1 MMDRK
6 NDLAGGLLPE
16 LAELDAE
23 LAGIRIEERAS
34 FGPELEAE
42 LRREAARLRAEPP
55 APRSL
60 PRRVAIAASVALLLA
75 AGAAFPA
82 RAALVALMHRLNP
95 DPVPSAPSRVA
106 VPVVIATPPESSA
119 PPPARAAVTPRA
131 PAPAPVVTIP
141 PRLLDAEDQ
150 QRMIRRYYPPRL
162 QQLHVGGI
170 VNVLA
175 WVDSLGVVGEVQIRQ
190 SSGQP
195 DIDRAALTAAPRLA
209 FRPALREGRPVATW
223 VQFDLVFAPDEDV
236 PPMRPIDP
244 AALQIERTVELP
256 PVWTGLAALPGPTL
270 QEASALLRVA
280 LHDDAL
286 VARLGSLDGI
296 IVGEPPAGADPLA
309 WRDEAAAA
317 LEVAIER
324 APENPAPFLALARIL
339 RKQGLHEEARVLLE
353 EGIERAEHHAATVSP
368 RLKAELYYELGT
380 SARAAWR
387 VHANLGHVS
396 AATLEQASCPRARPA
411 VGDPVPSETLIA
423 WNYLCP
429 GELSQVLA
437 DGFEPDPAAESERE
451 AMRSSLYAAVAAD
464 PAHVG
469 ANVELLL
476 DLADSGDPRRLLNS
490 ARRFA
495 YASRGHPYA
504 RLLTGLALHRIGRS
518 EDALAELEAGLAGV
532 SPEEADRIRDISP
545 LLEAGAAER
554 FTAPRGDARARA
566 EASFWA
572 PLDPLV
578 STPVNERRV
587 AHLARSVYAHLRL
600 GGGATDAGNLWI
612 RYGEPLRVRALG
624 EGTELRTEL
633 WEYGQ
638 GPAVTLRRAASASTL
653 ELTPEG
659 RAYLSDLRASR
670 PHAYGAG
677 GRTVDPLAA
686 EVRRARGESGRI
698 ELEVET
704 RVPEALVSGTD
715 TLVLALVQLD
725 ADGERVAQRRVPIV
739 PGARPTTV
747 RLTADGQARQLALE
761 IFNPSLGRA
770 AAVRVSVGDDTE
782 PVDGSSASGSAR
794 RR

>member
-1 MMDRK
+1 
-6 NDLAGGLLPE
+6 
-16 LAELDAE
+16 
-23 LAGIRIEERAS
+23 
-34 FGPELEAE
+34 
-42 LRREAARLRAEPP
+42 
-55 APRSL
+55 
-60 PRRVAIAASVALLLA
+60 VAIAASVALLLA

-95 DPVPSAPSRVA
+95 DPIPSAPPRIA
-106 VPVVIATPPESSA
+106 APVVVEPPAAPIA

-131 PAPAPVVTIP
+131 PAPAPVVTIA
-141 PRLLDAEDQ
+141 PRLLDPEDQ
-150 QRMIRRYYPPRL
+150 RRMIRRYYPPRL
-162 QQLHVGGI
+162 QQLRVGGI

-175 WVDSLGVVGEVQIRQ
+175 WVDSLGVVGEVQVRQ

-195 DIDRAALTAAPRLA
+195 DIDRAALTAAPRLT

-244 AALQIERTVELP
+244 ASLQVERTVELP

-280 LHDDAL
+280 LSDDAL

-309 WRDEAAAA
+309 WRDQAAAA

-353 EGIERAEHHAATVSP
+353 EGVERAEHHAATVSP

-380 SARAAWR
+380 SARAAYR

-396 AATLEQASCPRARPA
+396 AATLAQASCPRARPS
-411 VGDPVPSETLIA
+411 VGDPVPTETLIA

-429 GELSQVLA
+429 AELAQVLA
-437 DGFEPDPAAESERE
+437 DGFELDPAAEAERE
-451 AMRSSLYAAVAAD
+451 AMLGSLHAAVAAD

-476 DLADSGDPRRLLNS
+476 DLADSGDARRLLNS

-504 RLLTGLALHRIGRS
+504 RLLAGVALHRIGRS
-518 EDALAELEAGLAGV
+518 EDALAELEAGLAGL
-532 SPEEADRIRDISP
+532 SPEEADRIRDLSP
-545 LLEAGAAER
+545 LLGAGAPEQLA
-554 FTAPRGDARARA
+554 ALRGETRARA
-566 EASFWA
+566 DERFWA

-600 GGGATDAGNLWI
+600 GGGVTDAGDLWI
-612 RYGEPLRVRALG
+612 RYGEPQRVRAVG

-638 GPAVTLRRAASASTL
+638 GPAVTLRRAASATTL

-659 RAYLSDLRASR
+659 RAYLSDLRVSR

-677 GRTVDPLAA
+677 GRSVEPLAA
-686 EVRRARGESGRI
+686 DVRRTRDASGRI
-698 ELEVET
+698 ELEVEA
-704 RVPEALVSGTD
+704 RVPKSLVSGTD
-715 TLVLALVQLD
+715 TLVLAIVQLD
-725 ADGERVAQRRVPIV
+725 AGGERVAQRRVPIT
-739 PGARPTTV
+739 PGERPTTV
-747 RLTADGQARQLALE
+747 RLSADERARQLALE

-770 AAVRVSVGDDTE
+770 AAVRVPVVDD
-782 PVDGSSASGSAR
+782 PAAVDESGTSASTR